1 MARTQQQT
9 LYGRHKGRPLSPRRT
24 GLMAEVYP
32 RLAIDIVAAPPKRVA
47 DLFPHT
53 PTDVRLEIGFGGGE
67 RLIAEAGRAP
77 EAGFIGVEPF
87 LNGMAKAVA
96 AIVDGGLRNVRLF
109 GGDAGELLDWLPPA
123 SLSAVD
129 LLYPD
134 PWPKRRHWKRRF
146 VSAANLDRLARVLQP
161 SGAFRFASDI
171 PSYVEWTLAHLLARP
186 DFVWT
191 AERADDWR
199 LPFQGWIATRYE
211 EKARKAGR
219 MPSYL
224 EFRRR

>member
-1 MARTQQQT
+1 MD
-9 LYGRHKGRPLSPRRT
+9 
-24 GLMAEVYP
+24 EVYP
-32 RLAIDIVAAPPKRVA
+32 RLAVDIGTPRPERLS
-47 DLFPHT
+47 DLFQHAPG
-53 PTDVRLEIGFGGGE
+53 DVRLEVGFGGGE
-67 RLIAEAGRAP
+67 HLMAEAARAP
-77 EAGFIGVEPF
+77 DAGFVGVEPF

-109 GGDAGELLDWLPPA
+109 GGDAADLLDWLPSA

-146 VSAANLDRLARVLQP
+146 VSSANLDRLARVLRR
-161 SGAFRFASDI
+161 GGRFRFASDI
-171 PSYVEWTLAHLLARP
+171 PSYVAWTLAHLLGRD

-191 AERADDWR
+191 AEAADDWR
-199 LPFQGWIATRYE
+199 QPFQGWLPTRYE

-219 MPSYL
+219 VPTYL
-224 EFRRR
+224 EFHRA